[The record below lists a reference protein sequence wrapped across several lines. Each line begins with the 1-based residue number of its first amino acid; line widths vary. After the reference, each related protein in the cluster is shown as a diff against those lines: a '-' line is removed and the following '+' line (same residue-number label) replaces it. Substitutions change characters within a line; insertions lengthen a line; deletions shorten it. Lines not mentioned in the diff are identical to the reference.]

1 MCKSEKCLQTL
12 EVYLSVLWDRDSKQD
27 LESNPVVNKEAEDKT
42 MVSCFSLTTL
52 PRSDRAF
59 KNCE

>member
-12 EVYLSVLWDRDSKQD
+12 EVYLSVLWDRDSEQD